1 MADLVITQIIS
12 DTQSVLVGWLQQI
25 VDDVGAISRRAV
37 GAISRNL

>member
-25 VDDVGAISRRAV
+25 VDDVAAISRRAG

>member
-25 VDDVGAISRRAV
+25 VDDMSAISRRAG